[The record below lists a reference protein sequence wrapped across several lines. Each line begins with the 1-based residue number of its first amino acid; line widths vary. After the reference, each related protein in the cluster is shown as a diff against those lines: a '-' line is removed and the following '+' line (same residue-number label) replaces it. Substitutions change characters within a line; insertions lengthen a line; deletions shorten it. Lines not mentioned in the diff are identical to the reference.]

1 MSMTTT
7 QGSAPEQT
15 TSAQTPPA
23 AAGSGQTPPAAAG
36 LGQAPPAAQSR
47 AAQPPAAQPPAAQP
61 PAAQPASGQAAA
73 GQPAGET
80 PDQALAR
87 AQTAA
92 QAKRLSEASGICE
105 DVLAANPDYPAA
117 LALLGII
124 MAMKNDLDR
133 GVELLRKAITLR
145 PGIPSWYAH
154 LSSMCRNTYRM
165 EEAVQAGQESI
176 RLDPNNADHLVNMSL
191 VFVDVDDRERAIACL
206 LRALG
211 LKHDHADGH
220 LAMAQILLAQRDF
233 QPGWAEYEWRNLTEA
248 GKATMPPMTSAHWN
262 GMRIPTGRL
271 LLVGDQG
278 YGDTIQFARYI
289 GMAAERVQDVILG
302 CSQEMGPLLAD
313 IPGVAQYCHRW
324 NDVPGHA
331 VHCRLSSLPHIFGT
345 APDNIP
351 AKVPYLFAK
360 PERVAV
366 WRERLNATLPAG
378 LKRIG
383 LAWTGRPTHPNDRR
397 RSVRLSRLTPLTQA
411 GPAAF
416 VSLQKPMPEADRE
429 AMKLFNG
436 MTDLSNDLTD
446 FGETAALIE
455 NLDLVITVDTSM
467 GHLAGAMAR
476 PAWIMVPKASDWRWQ
491 LEREDTPWYPTVRL
505 FRQAKPGDWD
515 PVLARL
521 ITALAVELRQPA
533 AAAN

>member
-1 MSMTTT
+1 MSMSMTTPPTT
-7 QGSAPEQT
+7 QP
-15 TSAQTPPA
+15 AQNA
-23 AAGSGQTPPAAAG
+23 
-36 LGQAPPAAQSR
+36 APPAPQPPQAQTK
-47 AAQPPAAQPPAAQP
+47 APAQAPGQPPAA
-61 PAAQPASGQAAA
+61 SGA
-73 GQPAGET
+73 ET
-80 PDQALAR
+80 PEQALGR
-87 AQTAA
+87 AQAAA
-92 QAKRLSEASGICE
+92 QAKRLSEAQGICE
-105 DVLAANPDYPAA
+105 DVLTTTPDHPAA
-117 LALLGII
+117 LALLGIV
-124 MAMKNDLDR
+124 ASMKGDTDK
-133 GVELLRKAITLR
+133 GVEHLRKAISLR
-145 PGIPSWYAH
+145 PGVASWYAH
-154 LSSMCRNTYRM
+154 LSSMCRATYRM
-165 EEAVQAGQESI
+165 DEAVSAGQESI

-191 VFVDVDDRERAIACL
+191 VFVDVDDRDRAIACL

-248 GKATMPPMTSAHWN
+248 GKTTMPAMTSAHWN

-289 GMAAERVQDVILG
+289 AMAAERVQDVILG
-302 CSQEMGPLLAD
+302 CSAEMGPLLAN

-331 VHCRLSSLPHIFGT
+331 VHCRLSSLPYVFNT
-345 APDNIP
+345 TPDTIP
-351 AKVPYLFAK
+351 AQVPYLKAD
-360 PERVAV
+360 PARVAA
-366 WRERLNATLPAG
+366 WRERLNGTLPPG

-397 RSVRLSRLTPLTQA
+397 RSVRLARLLPLTQA

-416 VSLQKPMPEADRE
+416 VSLQKPMPAVDRE
-429 AMKLFNG
+429 MLPAFTG
-436 MTDLSNDLTD
+436 MTDLSSDLTD
-446 FGETAALIE
+446 FGETAALME

-467 GHLAGAMAR
+467 GHLAGALAK
-476 PAWIMVPKASDWRWQ
+476 PAWIMVPKAADWRWM
-491 LEREDTPWYPTVRL
+491 LEREDTPWYPTLRL
-505 FRQAKPGDWD
+505 FRQAKPGEWD

-521 ITALAVELRQPA
+521 RGELARELTPQ

>member
-1 MSMTTT
+1 MPTREHFAPYEPTTT
-7 QGSAPEQT
+7 QGSASEQQAAT
-15 TSAQTPPA
+15 RPP
-23 AAGSGQTPPAAAG
+23 P
-36 LGQAPPAAQSR
+36 LQAV
-47 AAQPPAAQPPAAQP
+47 AQPQGQPTTPGQPGAA
-61 PAAQPASGQAAA
+61 
-73 GQPAGET
+73 QPAGET

-92 QAKRLSEASGICE
+92 QVKRLNEAAGICE
-105 DVLAANPDYPAA
+105 DVLAGNADYPAG
-117 LALLGII
+117 LALLGIV

-133 GVELLRKAITLR
+133 GVELMRRAIALR

-165 EEAVQAGQESI
+165 DEAVTTGQESI
-176 RLDPNNADHLVNMSL
+176 RLDPNNPDHLVNMSL
-191 VFVDVDDRERAIACL
+191 VFVDVDDRERATACL

-220 LAMAQILLAQRDF
+220 LAMAQILLAQKDF
-233 QPGWAEYEWRNLTEA
+233 QPGWDEYEWRNQTEA

-302 CSQEMGPLLAD
+302 CSQEMGPLLEK

-331 VHCRLSSLPHIFGT
+331 VHCRLSSLPHIFNT
-345 APDNIP
+345 SPENIP
-351 AKVPYLFAK
+351 AQMPYLHAD
-360 PERVAV
+360 PDRVAV
-366 WRERLNATLPAG
+366 WRKRLDASLPRG

-397 RSVRLSRLTPLTQA
+397 RSVRLSRLLRLTEVTQ
-411 GPAAF
+411 AAF
-416 VSLQKPMPEADRE
+416 VSLQKPVPDADRE
-429 AMKLFNG
+429 TMKAFNG
-436 MTDLSNDLTD
+436 MTDLSNDLND
-446 FGETAALIE
+446 FGDTAALVE
-455 NLDLVITVDTSM
+455 NLDLVITVDTAM
-467 GHLAGAMAR
+467 GHLAGALAK
-476 PAWIMVPKASDWRWQ
+476 PVWIMVPKAADWRWM
-491 LEREDTPWYPTVRL
+491 LEREDSPWYPTARL
-505 FRQAKPGDWD
+505 FRQPRPGEWD
-515 PVLARL
+515 PVLDRL
-521 ITALAVELRQPA
+521 SGALAAELRQPVA
-533 AAAN
+533 AD

>member
-1 MSMTTT
+1 MSMTST
-7 QGSAPEQT
+7 QGSAPEQSA
-15 TSAQTPPA
+15 SAQASLARPVLGSS
-23 AAGSGQTPPAAAG
+23 AAGPVST
-36 LGQAPPAAQSR
+36 GQASAASSQSAPAQTA
-47 AAQPPAAQPPAAQP
+47 P
-61 PAAQPASGQAAA
+61 
-73 GQPAGET
+73 GQPTATQSNTAQAGAET

-87 AQTAA
+87 AQSAA

-117 LALLGII
+117 LALLGIV
-124 MAMKNDLDR
+124 MAMKNDLER
-133 GVELLRKAITLR
+133 GVELMRKAISLR

-165 EEAVQAGQESI
+165 DEAVQAGQESI

-220 LAMAQILLAQRDF
+220 LAMAQILLAQRNF

-302 CSQEMGPLLAD
+302 CSQEMGPLLQN

-345 APDNIP
+345 TPDTIP
-351 AKVPYLFAK
+351 AKVPYLFAE
-360 PERVAV
+360 PDRVSH
-366 WRERLNATLPAG
+366 WRERLDATLPHG

-397 RSVRLSRLTPLTQA
+397 RSVRLSRLLPLTKA

-416 VSLQKPMPEADRE
+416 VSLQKPMPAADQE
-429 AMKLFNG
+429 AMTAFNG
-436 MTDLSNDLTD
+436 MTDLSADLTD
-446 FGETAALIE
+446 FGETAALIQ

-467 GHLAGAMAR
+467 GHLAGAMAK
-476 PAWIMVPKASDWRWQ
+476 PVWIMVPKAADWRWQ
-491 LEREDTPWYPTVRL
+491 LERDDSPWYPTARL
-505 FRQAKPGDWD
+505 FRQAIPGEWD

-521 ITALAVELRQPA
+521 STALSGELRQRA
-533 AAAN
+533 AAD

>member
-1 MSMTTT
+1 MPCPAGILPAMSMTTT

-15 TSAQTPPA
+15 AAAPPATAPAVLTPPAQPA
-23 AAGSGQTPPAAAG
+23 AAGQIAPGQPAAA
-36 LGQAPPAAQSR
+36 
-47 AAQPPAAQPPAAQP
+47 QP
-61 PAAQPASGQAAA
+61 AA

-87 AQTAA
+87 AQSAA
-92 QAKRLSEASGICE
+92 QAKLLSEASGICE
-105 DVLAANPDYPAA
+105 DVLVANPDYPAA

-133 GVELLRKAITLR
+133 GVELLRKAISLR

-220 LAMAQILLAQRDF
+220 LAMAQILLAQKDF
-233 QPGWAEYEWRNLTEA
+233 QPGWVEYEWRNLTEA

-262 GMRIPTGRL
+262 GMLIPTGRL

-302 CSQEMGPLLAD
+302 CSQEMGPLLAN

-345 APDNIP
+345 TPDTIP
-351 AKVPYLFAK
+351 AKVPYLFAN

-366 WRERLNATLPAG
+366 WRQRLDAVLPHG
-378 LKRIG
+378 VKRIG

-397 RSVRLSRLTPLTQA
+397 RSVRLSRLLPLTQA
-411 GPAAF
+411 GPASF
-416 VSLQKPMPEADRE
+416 VSLQKPMPAEDVA
-429 AMKLFNG
+429 AMPAFNG
-436 MTDLSNDLTD
+436 MIDLSNELTD
-446 FGETAALIE
+446 FGETAALIQ

-467 GHLAGAMAR
+467 GHLAGAMAK
-476 PAWIMVPKASDWRWQ
+476 PVWIMVPKAADWRWM
-491 LEREDTPWYPTVRL
+491 LAREDTPWYPTARL
-505 FRQAKPGDWD
+505 FRQAKPGECD
-515 PVLARL
+515 PVLQRL
-521 ITALAVELRQPA
+521 TAALAGELRQQA
-533 AAAN
+533 AAD